1 MLSDEMTIY
10 ELKRNDDFIQYDDYM
25 YLEVV
30 QRNTALCYVFP
41 QYVTTSTLLLLLLYY
56 IYRVIIIL
64 LWEIPKGQNTRL
76 FQHF

>member
-41 QYVTTSTLLLLLLYY
+41 QYVTTSTILLLLLYH
-56 IYRVIIIL
+56 I
-64 LWEIPKGQNTRL
+64 
-76 FQHF
+76 